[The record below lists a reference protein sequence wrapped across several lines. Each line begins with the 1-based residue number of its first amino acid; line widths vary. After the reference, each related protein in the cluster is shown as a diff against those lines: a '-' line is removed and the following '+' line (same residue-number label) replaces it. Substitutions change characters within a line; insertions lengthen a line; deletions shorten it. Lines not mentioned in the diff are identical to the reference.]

1 MNKISTVNDL
11 DKKFL
16 ESLFE
21 SAQNI
26 KKSWPNLE
34 QIGKGKTVCL
44 LFWEPSTRTKLSF
57 EHAAKSLGFNV
68 LDFSPSSSSIE
79 KGETLEDTIKTL
91 LALKVDGFIIR
102 HPEDKI

>member
-26 KKSWPNLE
+26 KKSWPSLE
-34 QIGKGKTVCL
+34 QTGKGKTVCL
-44 LFWEPSTRTKLSF
+44 LFW
-57 EHAAKSLGFNV
+57 
-68 LDFSPSSSSIE
+68 
-79 KGETLEDTIKTL
+79 
-91 LALKVDGFIIR
+91 
-102 HPEDKI
+102 